1 MSSPS
6 SPNDNGPSVDKDE
19 PVTFKFCPECSNMLY
34 PKEDKDAR
42 RLMYTCRTCQ
52 HTEEATSN
60 CIYRNKLKNEV
71 GETAGVTQDV
81 TSDPTVGDAPPPS
94 PSSNKKSALVICG
107 CCGQVIMCSDC
118 GLHPAVISPNDKH
131 HDDDVPSS
139 PPETYQEELLE
150 QMIVDEDALNRMMN
164 NIVDMA
170 GLMELDEDMDD
181 WEPENEPAIAGTEL
195 RSGPSELPRANRQC
209 PKCGHNE
216 AVFFQSQQR
225 TRDTGMSREDLPND
239 ATIPNSPRDLH
250 DEDTI
255 DCGGDASNDETP
267 NPLCDL
273 QRVNCGADASNDE
286 KQ

>member
-6 SPNDNGPSVDKDE
+6 SPNANAGSSKNSSE
-19 PVTFKFCPECSNMLY
+19 QVTFKFCPECSNMLY

-60 CIYRNKLKNEV
+60 CIYRNVLRNTV

-81 TSDPTVGDAPPPS
+81 ASDPTVGDAPPTS
-94 PSSNKKSALVICG
+94 PCSNTKSALVICG

-118 GLHPAVISPNDKH
+118 GLHPAVVSGDDQN
-131 HDDDVPSS
+131 DDDIPSS

-181 WEPENEPAIAGTEL
+181 WEPENEPAAAKQDVH
-195 RSGPSELPRANRQC
+195 SS
-209 PKCGHNE
+209 PKKVV
-216 AVFFQSQQR
+216 A
-225 TRDTGMSREDLPND
+225 
-239 ATIPNSPRDLH
+239 A
-250 DEDTI
+250 
-255 DCGGDASNDETP
+255 
-267 NPLCDL
+267 
-273 QRVNCGADASNDE
+273 
-286 KQ
+286 

>member
-6 SPNDNGPSVDKDE
+6 SPNANAGSSKNSE
-19 PVTFKFCPECSNMLY
+19 QVTFKFCPECSNMLY

-60 CIYRNKLKNEV
+60 CIYRNVLRNTV

-81 TSDPTVGDAPPPS
+81 ASDPTVGDAPPTS
-94 PSSNKKSALVICG
+94 PSSSNHKSALVICG

-118 GLHPAVISPNDKH
+118 GLHPAVVHGGDQN
-131 HDDDVPSS
+131 DDDIPSS

-181 WEPENEPAIAGTEL
+181 WEPEDDSAAT
-195 RSGPSELPRANRQC
+195 RQDVHSS
-209 PKCGHNE
+209 PKK
-216 AVFFQSQQR
+216 AV
-225 TRDTGMSREDLPND
+225 
-239 ATIPNSPRDLH
+239 A
-250 DEDTI
+250 
-255 DCGGDASNDETP
+255 A
-267 NPLCDL
+267 
-273 QRVNCGADASNDE
+273 
-286 KQ
+286 

>member
-1 MSSPS
+1 MKCLPRSINTSNNPILHLSTRNTPSSTDKMSSPS

-118 GLHPAVISPNDKH
+118 GLHPAIISPDDKS
-131 HDDDVPSS
+131 DEDIPSS

-181 WEPENEPAIAGTEL
+181 WEPENEPANAGKEL
-195 RSGPSELPRANRQC
+195 RNGPS
-209 PKCGHNE
+209 KI
-216 AVFFQSQQR
+216 
-225 TRDTGMSREDLPND
+225 
-239 ATIPNSPRDLH
+239 AT
-250 DEDTI
+250 
-255 DCGGDASNDETP
+255 A
-267 NPLCDL
+267 
-273 QRVNCGADASNDE
+273 
-286 KQ
+286 

>member
-6 SPNDNGPSVDKDE
+6 SPNANAGASSKNSE
-19 PVTFKFCPECSNMLY
+19 QVTFKFCPECSNMLY

-60 CIYRNKLKNEV
+60 CIYRNVLRNTV

-81 TSDPTVGDAPPPS
+81 ASDPTVGDAPPKS
-94 PSSNKKSALVICG
+94 PSSSNKSALVICG

-118 GLHPAVISPNDKH
+118 GLHPAVVSGHDQT
-131 HDDDVPSS
+131 DDDLPSS
-139 PPETYQEELLE
+139 PPETYQEEILE

-181 WEPENEPAIAGTEL
+181 WEPEAEPAAAKQDVH
-195 RSGPSELPRANRQC
+195 SS
-209 PKCGHNE
+209 PKK
-216 AVFFQSQQR
+216 AV
-225 TRDTGMSREDLPND
+225 
-239 ATIPNSPRDLH
+239 A
-250 DEDTI
+250 
-255 DCGGDASNDETP
+255 A
-267 NPLCDL
+267 
-273 QRVNCGADASNDE
+273 
-286 KQ
+286 

>member
-6 SPNDNGPSVDKDE
+6 SPNANAGASKDSSSE

-94 PSSNKKSALVICG
+94 PLCSSNKKSALVICG

-118 GLHPAVISPNDKH
+118 GLHPAVISPNDQN
-131 HDDDVPSS
+131 DDDLPSS

-150 QMIVDEDALNRMMN
+150 QMIVDEEALNRMMN

-181 WEPENEPAIAGTEL
+181 WEPDNDPAT
-195 RSGPSELPRANRQC
+195 
-209 PKCGHNE
+209 
-216 AVFFQSQQR
+216 
-225 TRDTGMSREDLPND
+225 
-239 ATIPNSPRDLH
+239 
-250 DEDTI
+250 
-255 DCGGDASNDETP
+255 ASNDVRSSPSKAVT
-267 NPLCDL
+267 
-273 QRVNCGADASNDE
+273 A
-286 KQ
+286 

>member
-6 SPNDNGPSVDKDE
+6 SPNANAGASKNSSE
-19 PVTFKFCPECSNMLY
+19 QVTFKFCPECSNMLY

-60 CIYRNKLKNEV
+60 CIYRNVLRNTV

-81 TSDPTVGDAPPPS
+81 ASDPTVGDAPPTS
-94 PSSNKKSALVICG
+94 PSSNTKSALVICG

-118 GLHPAVISPNDKH
+118 GLHPAVVSGDDQN
-131 HDDDVPSS
+131 DDDLPSS

-181 WEPENEPAIAGTEL
+181 WEPENEPAAAKQDDL
-195 RSGPSELPRANRQC
+195 SS
-209 PKCGHNE
+209 PKK
-216 AVFFQSQQR
+216 AV
-225 TRDTGMSREDLPND
+225 
-239 ATIPNSPRDLH
+239 A
-250 DEDTI
+250 
-255 DCGGDASNDETP
+255 A
-267 NPLCDL
+267 
-273 QRVNCGADASNDE
+273 
-286 KQ
+286 